1 MDKRPYSVKAF
12 ECLIAKVRR
21 ETPLRRMVVEPLI
34 LHIKYSI
41 EWLNYDIY
49 PITVLEFLSD
59 QRRLTELLK
68 ELIRM
73 YKERDPEG
81 YKMFVNNRS
90 ELIKYE

>member
-1 MDKRPYSVKAF
+1 MDKRPYSVEAF

-21 ETPLRRMVVEPLI
+21 EVPLRRMVVEPLI

-49 PITVLEFLSD
+49 PITVSEFLSD
-59 QRRLTELLK
+59 QRRLMELLK
-68 ELIRM
+68 ELIQL

-81 YKMFVNNRS
+81 YKMFVSDRL

>member
-1 MDKRPYSVKAF
+1 MDKRPYSVEAF
-12 ECLIAKVRR
+12 ECLITKVRR
-21 ETPLRRMVVEPLI
+21 EAPLRRMVVEPLI

-49 PITVLEFLSD
+49 PITVSEFLSD

-81 YKMFVNNRS
+81 YKMFMSNRS